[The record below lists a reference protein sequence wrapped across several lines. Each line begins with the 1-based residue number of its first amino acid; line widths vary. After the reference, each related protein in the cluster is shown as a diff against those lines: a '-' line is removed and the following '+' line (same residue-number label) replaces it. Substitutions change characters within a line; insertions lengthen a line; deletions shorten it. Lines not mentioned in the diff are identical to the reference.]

1 MMVIK
6 IKQRRTMSMA
16 EKIRNN
22 ALRIGAIGEW
32 LIELILI
39 FKLIK
44 VGKFWSYVA
53 SLIMMGDVS
62 RNAEEIGR
70 LALDMGSELISC
82 ESKDINATKKPE
94 KIQMG
99 FVVEK

>member
-1 MMVIK
+1 
-6 IKQRRTMSMA
+6 MA

-32 LIELILI
+32 LVELILI
-39 FKLIK
+39 FKLIR
-44 VGKFWSYVA
+44 VGKLWSYVT
-53 SLIMMGDVS
+53 SLILIGDVS

-70 LALDMGSELISC
+70 LALDMGSDLIGC
-82 ESKDINATKKPE
+82 EPKDVNVNKKPE

-99 FVVEK
+99 FVVEE